1 MNIMVEAKKKRA
13 MEKTCRHQ
21 DDGEGPTTH
30 KMKGK
35 QRCPKCFCGLEGSQ
49 RGIDLL
55 KSNITASFSR
65 CDGAIRAPQ
74 TDSDFLGN
82 EEQKIRKTVFIS
94 RLMPL
99 PDHHF
104 VYLAGESSV

>member
-1 MNIMVEAKKKRA
+1 

-82 EEQKIRKTVFIS
+82 EEQKIRKTVVIS